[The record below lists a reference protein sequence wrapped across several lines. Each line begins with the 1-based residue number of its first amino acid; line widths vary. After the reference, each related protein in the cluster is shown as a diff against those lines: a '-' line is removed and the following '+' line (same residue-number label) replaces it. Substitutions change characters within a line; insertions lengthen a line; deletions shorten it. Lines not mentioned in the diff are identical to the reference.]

1 LLGNDLESMKGM
13 SNYQGELEVTSEK
26 KTSDIETFNGGC

>member
-1 LLGNDLESMKGM
+1 MKGM